1 MLRGMDEAR
10 YLRLTDEAFR
20 TIADAFEDV
29 DPEVV
34 DCEVA
39 GDVVTLMLQ
48 GGKKFV
54 VNTQRPTRQIWL
66 AAAARAWHFSYDE
79 TSGRWMDDKSSGED
93 LYMVLARVVLEG
105 AGVDVTFS

>member
-1 MLRGMDEAR
+1 MDETT
-10 YLRLTDEAFR
+10 YLRLVDDAFR
-20 TIADAFEDV
+20 TIGDAFEDV
-29 DPEVV
+29 DPDAV

-39 GDVVTLMLQ
+39 GDVVTLTLR

-66 AAAARAWHFSYDE
+66 AAASRAWHFSYDE
-79 TSGRWMDDKSSGED
+79 SSRRWMDDKGTGED
-93 LYMVLARVVLEG
+93 LYLVLARVVMDG